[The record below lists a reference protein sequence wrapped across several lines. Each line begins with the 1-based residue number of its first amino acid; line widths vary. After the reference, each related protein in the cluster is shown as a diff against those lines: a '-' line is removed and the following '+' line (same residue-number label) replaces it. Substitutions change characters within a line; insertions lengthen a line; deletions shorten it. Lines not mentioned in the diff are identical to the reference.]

1 MVKEPNS
8 LHNHS
13 QDRPADV
20 LVTASTHNTAKHL
33 ALDVAVVSPDN
44 SGDLPG
50 SATQLF
56 KAAKAKER
64 QKLTSD
70 EARLRALTPP
80 QTPATANYE
89 KVPLVLEST
98 GAWGPRMQDWWES
111 VIALYNRV
119 EAQPGLSRRQKG
131 LSHTWSANSFTAWW
145 AQRLSCAYVRHL
157 FESVEKVAAR
167 GVYSTY
173 NTRNGG

>member
-1 MVKEPNS
+1 M
-8 LHNHS
+8 LLC
-13 QDRPADV
+13 QDFDAV
-20 LVTASTHNTAKHL
+20 YIA
-33 ALDVAVVSPDN
+33 ALFAVVLA
-44 SGDLPG
+44 GLIY
-50 SATQLF
+50 A
-56 KAAKAKER
+56 
-64 QKLTSD
+64 
-70 EARLRALTPP
+70 
-80 QTPATANYE
+80 
-89 KVPLVLEST
+89 